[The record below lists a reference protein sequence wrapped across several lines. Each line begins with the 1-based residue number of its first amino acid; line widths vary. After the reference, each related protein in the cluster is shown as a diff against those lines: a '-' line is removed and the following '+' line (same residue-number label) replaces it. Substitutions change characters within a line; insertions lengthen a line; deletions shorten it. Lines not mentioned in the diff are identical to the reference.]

1 MCKFVQFYIE
11 GEKSVHFTLDFYVE
25 SIPRLT
31 VSVILYLKKIYL
43 YLKTKASIV
52 FEKMLSI
59 IILFYWFVI
68 KLLFMILNN

>member
-25 SIPRLT
+25 SINSICDI
-31 VSVILYLKKIYL
+31 VSQEDIL
-43 YLKTKASIV
+43 V
-52 FEKMLSI
+52 FKNKGINCFWKMLSI

>member
-11 GEKSVHFTLDFYVE
+11 GKTVHFTLDFYVE

-43 YLKTKASIV
+43 YLKTKA
-52 FEKMLSI
+52 
-59 IILFYWFVI
+59 
-68 KLLFMILNN
+68 

>member
-31 VSVILYLKKIYL
+31 VSVILYLRHKL
-43 YLKTKASIV
+43 FLKNVVNYNFVLLVCNK
-52 FEKMLSI
+52 I
-59 IILFYWFVI
+59 IIYDT
-68 KLLFMILNN
+68 

>member
-1 MCKFVQFYIE
+1 MCKFVQFYKE

-43 YLKTKASIV
+43 YLKTKA
-52 FEKMLSI
+52 
-59 IILFYWFVI
+59 
-68 KLLFMILNN
+68 